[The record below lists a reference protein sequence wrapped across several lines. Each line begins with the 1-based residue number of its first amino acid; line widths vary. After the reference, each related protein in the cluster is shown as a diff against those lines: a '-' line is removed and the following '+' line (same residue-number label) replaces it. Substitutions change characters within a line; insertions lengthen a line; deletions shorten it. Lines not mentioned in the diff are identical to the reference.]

1 MPWIGPGSVLAQQ
14 GVAPKI
20 AAAPSE
26 QRSVVAKAREH
37 FRRGTD
43 YYAEGDYRA
52 ALIEFERAYSLQ
64 PTHRLFYNLGQL
76 SYELR
81 DYARAERYFRRY
93 LVEGEGEVPAERR
106 AEVERELGK
115 LRERVASVH
124 IETQPP
130 GALIQIDEREMG
142 STPFSLPLRVSA
154 GQRRLVAEL
163 PGRAPLTRVVELVGG
178 EERTL
183 RLTFGPP
190 LVAAGEP
197 DEAPATTSGTNWAP
211 WVAGITT
218 GVLAI
223 GATGVGYSAF
233 QDANAQRMELARY
246 TSRERL
252 DELTTRAETK
262 ANVMDVLLGA
272 AIVGAAVTA
281 ILILTDSDDE
291 GERPAGARSSSA
303 QPSARA
309 F

>member
-1 MPWIGPGSVLAQQ
+1 
-14 GVAPKI
+14 VAT
-20 AAAPSE
+20 
-26 QRSVVAKAREH
+26 AREH

-52 ALIEFERAYSLQ
+52 ALIEFEHAYSLR
-64 PTHRLFYNLGQL
+64 PTYRLFYNLGQL

-93 LVEGEGEVPAERR
+93 LVEGEGEVTAERR
-106 AEVERELGK
+106 AEVERELAR
-115 LRERVASVH
+115 LRERVASIQV
-124 IETQPP
+124 ETQPP
-130 GALIQIDEREMG
+130 GAQIKIDEREMG

-154 GQRRLVAEL
+154 GQRRIVAEL
-163 PGRAPLTRVVELVGG
+163 PGRAPVTRVVELVGG
-178 EERTL
+178 EIRTL
-183 RLTFGPP
+183 RLTLGPA
-190 LVAAGEP
+190 LLGTGEP
-197 DEAPATTSGTNWAP
+197 ETTATSSGTRWAP

-233 QDANAQRMELARY
+233 QDANAQRRELARY

-252 DELTTRAETK
+252 DELTSRAQTK

-272 AIVGAAVTA
+272 ALVSASVTV
-281 ILILTDSDDE
+281 ILIVTGGDDE
-291 GERPAGARSSSA
+291 VERPAAARDPEARQSA
-303 QPSARA
+303 SA

>member
-1 MPWIGPGSVLAQQ
+1 VLAED
-14 GVAPKI
+14 GAAPKD
-20 AAAPSE
+20 ATVTSG
-26 QRSVVAKAREH
+26 RSVVAKAREH

-64 PTHRLFYNLGQL
+64 PTYRLFYNLGQL

-115 LRERVASVH
+115 LRERVASVR

-130 GALIQIDEREMG
+130 GALIRIDEREMG

-163 PGRAPLTRVVELVGG
+163 AGRAPLTRVVELVGG
-178 EERTL
+178 EERTV
-183 RLTFGPP
+183 RLTFGPL
-190 LVAAGEP
+190 LVAAGAP
-197 DEAPATTSGTNWAP
+197 EAPATTSGTNWAP

-233 QDANAQRMELARY
+233 QDANTQRRELARF

-281 ILILTDSDDE
+281 ILIVTDSDE
-291 GERPAGARSSSA
+291 PTERPAAARGSA
-303 QPSARA
+303 QPPASA